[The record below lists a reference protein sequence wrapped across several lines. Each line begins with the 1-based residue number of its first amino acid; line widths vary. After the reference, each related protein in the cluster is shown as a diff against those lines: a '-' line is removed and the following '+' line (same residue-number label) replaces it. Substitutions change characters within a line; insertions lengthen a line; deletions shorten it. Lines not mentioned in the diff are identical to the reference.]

1 MPRPPPVRVPSR
13 ITTTVVRVPI
23 RTDRHP
29 NSIQEASVTS
39 PTTPRAV
46 TRADVARYAGVS
58 TSVVSY
64 VVHDGPRP
72 VAAETAAR
80 VRDAIRVLG
89 YRPNASAQ
97 ALRTGSSKMLG
108 LIVPELDNPLW
119 SEVAIAVE
127 QAAADR
133 GYDVLI
139 SSSDGDVALERDRMR
154 SLSARQVDGLIVT
167 SIMTRPDLSTVVDP
181 GLPMVL
187 LNTFFEVPEFASTG
201 VDARRG
207 AFDGTAH
214 LAGHGYSSI
223 GLVIGHAGSDTD
235 LREQGWQDALREH
248 GVQDGPIVR
257 TEFSR
262 AGGYTAGLRMFGS
275 ANRPRAVFVSSDMQ
289 AVGVL
294 RALYELGLSAPT
306 DVAIV
311 SFDGTAEADFT
322 NPQLTAVRQPIDAMA
337 AGAVDRVLGRVAGEQ
352 WHRDLVPAELVL
364 GASCGC
370 DVRR

>member
-1 MPRPPPVRVPSR
+1 MAPV
-13 ITTTVVRVPI
+13 
-23 RTDRHP
+23 
-29 NSIQEASVTS
+29 SV

-72 VAAETAAR
+72 VAAATAAR

-108 LIVPELDNPLW
+108 LIVPELDNPFW
-119 SEVAIAVE
+119 SELAVE
-127 QAAADR
+127 VTHAAAAR
-133 GYDVLI
+133 GYDVLLAN
-139 SSSDGDVALERDRMR
+139 SDGDASQERERLR
-154 SLSARQVDGLIVT
+154 SLSARQVDGIIVT
-167 SIMTRPDLSTVVDP
+167 SIMTHPDLSTVSDP
-181 GLPMVL
+181 GIPMVL
-187 LNTFFEVPEFASTG
+187 LNTFFEVPEYASIG
-201 VDARRG
+201 VDALRG
-207 AFDGTAH
+207 AYDGTRH
-214 LAGHGYSSI
+214 LVEHGYGSI
-223 GLVIGHAGSDTD
+223 GLVMGHAGSME
-235 LREQGWQDALREH
+235 LREQGWMRALRDA
-248 GVQDGPIVR
+248 GLPDGPIVR
-257 TEFSR
+257 CDFTR
-262 AGGYTAGLRMFGS
+262 RGGYEAGLRMFADGTG
-275 ANRPRAVFVSSDMQ
+275 PRAVFVSSDMQ

-294 RALYELGLSAPT
+294 RALWELGLRAPE

-311 SFDGTAEADFT
+311 SFDGGAEADYT
-322 NPQLTAVRQPIDAMA
+322 NPQLTTVRQPIETMA
-337 AGAVDRVLGRVAGEQ
+337 TAAVDRVLGLDADNQ

>member
-1 MPRPPPVRVPSR
+1 
-13 ITTTVVRVPI
+13 VPI

-127 QAAADR
+127 QAAAAR

-187 LNTFFEVPEFASTG
+187 LNTFFEVPDFASTG

-214 LAGHGYSSI
+214 LAGHGYPSI

-352 WHRDLVPAELVL
+352 WHRDLVPAALVL

>member
-1 MPRPPPVRVPSR
+1 MSNPS
-13 ITTTVVRVPI
+13 
-23 RTDRHP
+23 
-29 NSIQEASVTS
+29 S
-39 PTTPRAV
+39 PRAV

-72 VAAETAAR
+72 VAPATAAR

-108 LIVPELDNPLW
+108 FVVPELDNPFW
-119 SEVAIAVE
+119 SEVADAVGH
-127 QAAADR
+127 AAGAR
-133 GYDVLI
+133 GYDVLM
-139 SSSDGDVALERDRMR
+139 SSSHGDAALERDRMR
-154 SLSARQVDGLIVT
+154 SVSARQVDGLIVA
-167 SIMTRPDLSTVVDP
+167 SVMTRPDLSTLVDP

-201 VDARRG
+201 VDALRG
-207 AFDGTAH
+207 AHEGTTH
-214 LAGHGYSSI
+214 LVSHGYRSI
-223 GLVIGHAGSDTD
+223 GLVIGHAGSDMD
-235 LREQGWQDALREH
+235 LREQGWQNALRDG

-257 TEFSR
+257 TDFSR
-262 AGGYTAGLRMFGS
+262 AGGYAAGLRMFG
-275 ANRPRAVFVSSDMQ
+275 APNRPRAVFVSSDMQ

-294 RALYELGLSAPT
+294 RALYELGLSVPS

-322 NPQLTAVRQPIDAMA
+322 NPQLSTVRQPVAAMA
-337 AGAVDRVLGRVAGEQ
+337 AAAVDRVLSQEADGQ